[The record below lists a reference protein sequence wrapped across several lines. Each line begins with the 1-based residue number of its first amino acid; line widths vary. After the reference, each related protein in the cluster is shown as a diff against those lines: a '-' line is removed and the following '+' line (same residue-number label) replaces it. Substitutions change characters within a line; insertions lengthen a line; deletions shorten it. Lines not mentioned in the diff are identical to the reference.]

1 MPNIHLTQRRVHRL
15 NPCRNVYDL
24 RDKELRGFGVRVL
37 TTGVK
42 RFFIQCRHQN
52 M

>member
-15 NPCRNVYDL
+15 NPCRNVYYL